1 MEISEVVRTLWP
13 LLLLQLVLT
22 VAALIDIARRKR
34 VKRVRYLPK
43 TAWVLISLFVAT
55 IGPIVYFLVGRG
67 EE

>member
-34 VKRVRYLPK
+34 MRYLPK
-43 TAWVLISLFVAT
+43 TGWILISLFVAT
-55 IGPIVYFLVGRG
+55 IGPIVYFLADLTR
-67 EE
+67 

>member
-34 VKRVRYLPK
+34 VRYLPK